1 MDRFLTTF
9 DNRRKHNIFFV
20 SLTRLLFSCVV
31 CLSLSLD
38 HPPPLTSSLMYIWN
52 RLFEAVYSSR
62 QSGIDYLRL
71 SVHLGNVGTYEYFY
85 VVLCW
90 GGHGYMQTR
99 RGMCVE
105 VMGHP
110 EGVCSL
116 PSSICAPGIELR
128 SSSFESSSLNH
139 LLAPQNT
146 FKCLVSRVQIPSYSL
161 RTSQLSNH

>member
-1 MDRFLTTF
+1 
-9 DNRRKHNIFFV
+9 
-20 SLTRLLFSCVV
+20 
-31 CLSLSLD
+31 
-38 HPPPLTSSLMYIWN
+38 MYIWN

-85 VVLCW
+85 VALCW
-90 GGHGYMQTR
+90 GEHGCTQTC

-128 SSSFESSSLNH
+128 SSSFESNSLNH
-139 LLAPQNT
+139 LPAPQNT
-146 FKCLVSRVQIPSYSL
+146 FKRLVSRSRAAPALLGPHSSPVIRARLVGEASNKAKLTGSL
-161 RTSQLSNH
+161 SDCEQPTPLPQNLFSTFP